1 MPEAHSF
8 LTFWA
13 YPAHSCVSS
22 FCLRERLEKGSQRD
36 KEGTWGGNVHYSC
49 CENQWWA
56 EWRGRRLL
64 RASASAPKP
73 VPNTNKWSPWINISI
88 LWALFILTRVTL
100 ASSRALRGRR
110 NNPCTFYKVS
120 AEVRTGPCSQG
131 LSDCVTSSQVC
142 VCVCVCVWTCVQLL
156 GELRVKVTQL
166 CPTLCDPMDYTVHGL
181 LQARMLEWVA
191 FPFSRGLSQPSDQT
205 FTRSPW

>member
-56 EWRGRRLL
+56 EWRGRRLR

-142 VCVCVCVWTCVQLL
+142 VCVCVCV
-156 GELRVKVTQL
+156 
-166 CPTLCDPMDYTVHGL
+166 CDPVFSYWGNWEWKSLSCVRLFATPWTIQSMD
-181 LQARMLEWVA
+181 
-191 FPFSRGLSQPSDQT
+191 FSRPECWSG
-205 FTRSPW
+205 